1 MKPFFPD
8 EGGTIIYNTD
18 GGSGANYSKT
28 ALEVIRKIV
37 SVFTSYYPKR
47 RLAILSPFVLT
58 TEKLQEEYYRDNQKL
73 DILVETINRIQG
85 ETVDYTIY
93 YVPLRNPEFAF
104 SDNLF
109 NVATSR
115 SRSTTLLLTDMP
127 IDIVPIKSNK
137 VRNFIKECKFVD
149 DKIKTNVDRNE
160 IKLFYPG
167 LESLVDVLLDNEIQF
182 SFDGD
187 VDLLDHNGVV
197 IATAGLLLEQ
207 YKIAIDPVDDDSKQ
221 IFERAGYRVI
231 SSNEFSIDLLKQ

>member
-8 EGGTIIYNTD
+8 EGGTIICNTA
-18 GGSGANYSKT
+18 GGSGANYSKN
-28 ALEVIRKIV
+28 ALEIIRKIV
-37 SVFTSYYPKR
+37 SVFSGYYPKR
-47 RLAILSPFVLT
+47 RLAILTPFVLT

-93 YVPLRNPEFAF
+93 YVPLRNHDFAF

-115 SRSTTLLLTDMP
+115 SRSTTLLITDKPLDTIP
-127 IDIVPIKSNK
+127 IPSNK
-137 VRNFIKECKFVD
+137 VRNFINECKFVD
-149 DKIKTNVDRNE
+149 DKIKSEVDRNE

-167 LESLVDVLLDNEIQF
+167 LESLVDELLYNDIQF

-187 VDLLDHNGVV
+187 VDLLDPNGVI

-207 YKIAIDPVDDDSKQ
+207 YKIAIDPVDGDSKQ

-231 SSNEFSIDLLKQ
+231 SSDEFSIELLKQ